1 MSSSDTAVSVDASA
15 WVDRTLASLSL
26 ELEAERLECL
36 ESQRGLTPREIER
49 RGMGLHRLR
58 LTSSDSGLYG
68 RSLLTLSLP
77 GGRTM
82 PPTRLSVG
90 ASLALRPPGV
100 THTPPLVCTLTK
112 MFETSIVVS
121 VEELPGEESHRDSCH
136 TDSCHIHSCH
146 THSCRTDS
154 CHIHSCHTHSC
165 LCFPRDLCPPP
176 WVFFLVSLYRS
187 SPHSPPPTR
196 LSR

>member
-165 LCFPRDLCPPP
+165 LCFPPICAPRPGFSFSSHSTGPPHTLP
-176 WVFFLVSLYRS
+176 PQLV
-187 SPHSPPPTR
+187 
-196 LSR
+196 

>member
-136 TDSCHIHSCH
+136 TETPLTH
-146 THSCRTDS
+146 TPVT
-154 CHIHSCHTHSC
+154 HTPVTHT
-165 LCFPRDLCPPP
+165 P
-176 WVFFLVSLYRS
+176 VSVSRRS
-187 SPHSPPPTR
+187 VPPT
-196 LSR
+196 LSFSSHSTGPPHTLPPQLV

>member
-136 TDSCHIHSCH
+136 TETPVTH
-146 THSCRTDS
+146 TPVT
-154 CHIHSCHTHSC
+154 HTPVTHT
-165 LCFPRDLCPPP
+165 P
-176 WVFFLVSLYRS
+176 VSVSRRS
-187 SPHSPPPTR
+187 VPPT
-196 LSR
+196 LSFSSHSTGPPHTLPPQLV